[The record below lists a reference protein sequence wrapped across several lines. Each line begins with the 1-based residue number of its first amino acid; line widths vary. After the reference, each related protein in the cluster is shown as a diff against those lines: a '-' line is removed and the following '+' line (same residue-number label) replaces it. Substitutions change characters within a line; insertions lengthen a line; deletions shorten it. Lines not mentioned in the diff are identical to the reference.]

1 MEIYD
6 IYDML
11 NGFVYEIEQSGDFF
25 SVLIQFGKN
34 NVSIITYRQRKN
46 NPIYDDKIIKII
58 KKYGSI
64 ISTEKQGTI
73 PYSDSVDVKIKF
85 RLNNKLAKTVIDLLK
100 NDEVGFYYQ
109 LLHHINYHIK
119 GFEDFF
125 FGNYPYA
132 ISIGEYFEYFS
143 DDEYYS
149 DD

>member
-11 NGFVYEIEQSGDFF
+11 NKIVDEIEQSDDFF

-34 NVSIITYRQRKN
+34 NISIINYRQREN
-46 NPIYDDKIIKII
+46 NPIYADKIISII

-64 ISTEKQGTI
+64 VSIEKHGTI

-85 RLNNKLAKTVIDLLK
+85 KFNNKLAKTIIDLLK
-100 NDEVGFYYQ
+100 NDEVDFYHQ
-109 LLHHINYHIK
+109 SLNHINYRTK

-125 FGNYPYA
+125 FGDYPYA
-132 ISIGEYFEYFS
+132 ITIGNYFEYDS
-143 DDEYYS
+143 DNEYYN